1 MLRLLFDSETEV
13 QHLVRAVRNVWEHDR
28 ATKLEVIT
36 VFNVDDSVKYNY
48 YLDIYLKF
56 QN

>member
-28 ATKLEVIT
+28 ANKLEVIT
-36 VFNVDDSVKYNY
+36 VFNVDDSVK
-48 YLDIYLKF
+48 
-56 QN
+56 